1 MHNESGYSPSF
12 LIQNGALVER
22 GVAGVSLND
31 GAIVSGQGAFETL
44 AVYQGQPFL
53 VEAHLKRLSEA
64 AERLGLSCPSDPVLS
79 EAIGTAIRANDLE
92 DASMARVRITLT
104 SPPQGESWIVEATL
118 PPHHP
123 ESARLI
129 TIPYVRN
136 ERGALSGLKT
146 INYGE
151 NAVAMKLAREA
162 GADEALFG
170 NTQDQLCEGTWS
182 NVFIFVE
189 GHYLTPPLSSGCLPG
204 VTRQIVRE
212 ILGELDLSCAESDFP
227 MNRLG
232 EIDGAFLT
240 SSLREIQPA
249 ASLDGRSLELPP
261 GLTEIKAAFRNRV
274 ARGA

>member
-136 ERGALSGLKT
+136 ERGAL
-146 INYGE
+146 
-151 NAVAMKLAREA
+151 
-162 GADEALFG
+162 FG